1 MLENRL
7 HGWQIVASHNMNKT
21 ILKRVYGTIILS
33 TKKANILQRKSLD
46 ITDMI
51 VFINLYIQRLEFK
64 N

>member
-1 MLENRL
+1 
-7 HGWQIVASHNMNKT
+7 MNKT

-51 VFINLYIQRLEFK
+51 VFINLYIKGWNLK
-64 N
+64 TNWSTYLS